1 MATEPT
7 IPAAIVEKAA
17 RGIYTSERTSA
28 QWVNISE
35 GDREY
40 FAGMAH
46 AALAAVYADI
56 QAEAVQG
63 NSGRIVTAE
72 FSDGINYPLVGCEE
86 CDCQLHDDPPKPAGI
101 YATIRFDD
109 DSTRIGISRRVVMVE
124 LGGGVK

>member
-1 MATEPT
+1 MTTEPT
-7 IPAAIVEKAA
+7 IPAAIIEKAA
-17 RGIYTSERTSA
+17 KASFESYC
-28 QWVNISE
+28 
-35 GDREY
+35 GDESWED
-40 FAGMAH
+40 
-46 AALAAVYADI
+46 AVYADI
-56 QAEAVQG
+56 QADTLRG

-124 LGGGVK
+124 LGGGKP